1 MPSFLSVGAYNGWA
15 ESKGQAL
22 EPSVPIISPVG
33 FILSLEVASDCLE
46 YQLFSLD
53 CEKALRFVFA
63 LAPAFGITTC
73 AQDMLGECFLGLTE
87 F

>member
-22 EPSVPIISPVG
+22 EPAVPIISPVG
-33 FILSLEVASDCLE
+33 FILSLEVASDFLE

-53 CEKALRFVFA
+53 CKKALCLFFC
-63 LAPAFGITTC
+63 LAPACGITTC
-73 AQDMLGECFLGLTE
+73 AQDMLGECFLRLPE